1 MNYQDIK
8 KRKAIEQRNKER
20 WLEVNPSLS
29 DDCGI
34 YVLTRSDEN
43 GFRYAYVGQAKHV
56 LTRLAEHL
64 VGFQHID
71 LSLKK
76 HGLWGEQTPYGW
88 FVFQRCC
95 DAETLDAQERYYIK
109 YYAALGF
116 QLRNKTLGGQ
126 GEGKAGISENKPSK
140 GYYDGKKQGRKDLA
154 KELKSAVKYLNI
166 TPKDAGK
173 RAQAALDKFT
183 RLLVTDEEQDDE
195 RR

>member
-8 KRKAIEQRNKER
+8 KRKAIEQRNKAR
-20 WLEVNPSLS
+20 WLEVNPSLT

-76 HGLWGEQTPYGW
+76 HGLSIGANMYGW
-88 FVFQRCC
+88 RVFQEKC
-95 DAETLDAQERYYIK
+95 DVEHLDELEQYFIK
-109 YYAALGF
+109 LYADMGF

-126 GEGKAGISENKPSK
+126 GEGKAGIAENKPSK

-173 RAQAALDKFT
+173 RAQAAFEKFT
-183 RLLVTDEEQDDE
+183 RLLVASDNNTDKEG
-195 RR
+195 

>member
-1 MNYQDIK
+1 MYQDIK
-8 KRKAIEQRNKER
+8 KRKAIEQRNKDR
-20 WLEVNPSLS
+20 WLQVNSALT
-29 DDCGI
+29 DDSGI
-34 YVLTRSDEN
+34 YILTRKDEN
-43 GFRYAYVGQAKHV
+43 GFRYAYIGQAKHV

-64 VGFQHID
+64 VGYQHID

-76 HGLWGEQTPYGW
+76 HGLWSEQNPCGW
-88 FVFQRCC
+88 FVSQQNCST
-95 DAETLDAQERYYIK
+95 ENLDAQEQFYIK
-109 YYAALGF
+109 KYADLGL

-126 GEGKAGISENKPSK
+126 GEGKAGIAENKPSK

>member
-1 MNYQDIK
+1 MKNYQDIK
-8 KRKAIEQRNKER
+8 KRKAIEQRNKAR
-20 WLEVNPSLS
+20 WLEVNPYLTDES
-29 DDCGI
+29 GI
-34 YVLTRSDEN
+34 YILTRTDEN
-43 GFRYAYVGQAKHV
+43 GFRYAYVGQAKHI

-76 HGLWGEQTPYGW
+76 HGLDIGANIYGW
-88 FVFQRCC
+88 RVAQEKC
-95 DAETLDAQERYYIK
+95 DAEHLDAQEQYFIK
-109 YYAALGF
+109 LYADMGF

-126 GEGKAGISENKPSK
+126 GEGKAGIAENKPSK

-183 RLLVTDEEQDDE
+183 HLLITDEGQDDE
-195 RR
+195 